1 MKIFDCTT
9 FYSEH
14 MMMDVRFNILDKY
27 VHKFI
32 IVESLFSHSGEKKKL
47 NFDINNYSK
56 FKDKIIYLVIDKE
69 PEEIINDS
77 SLIKDQSVK
86 RKNSLLRI
94 NQSYDFMQKGIVEA
108 ESNDLILISDND
120 EIPNLESKQ
129 FKNSKKDLFIFKQLF
144 FYYKFNLLYD
154 LMSWYGPKACKK
166 KKLKSFSWLK
176 NIKNKKYPMWRLD
189 TFFSNNKNIN
199 LDIIN
204 DGGWH
209 FTNIKT
215 PSELFIKM
223 KNFGHHDEFDVS
235 GLTLEDIRKK
245 IKDKK
250 VFYNHFVDQS
260 SLEKWNYDY
269 ELKKI
274 ENKFLPN
281 YLIDNKDKY
290 IKWFD

>member
-1 MKIFDCTT
+1 
-9 FYSEH
+9 
-14 MMMDVRFNILDKY
+14 
-27 VHKFI
+27 
-32 IVESLFSHSGEKKKL
+32 
-47 NFDINNYSK
+47 
-56 FKDKIIYLVIDKE
+56 
-69 PEEIINDS
+69 
-77 SLIKDQSVK
+77 
-86 RKNSLLRI
+86 
-94 NQSYDFMQKGIVEA
+94 
-108 ESNDLILISDND
+108 
-120 EIPNLESKQ
+120 
-129 FKNSKKDLFIFKQLF
+129 
-144 FYYKFNLLYD
+144 
-154 LMSWYGPKACKK
+154 MSWYGPKACKK